1 MADPAPMLPIVDQ
14 SGSERRDQSS
24 RSNNAGMTSP
34 VGEPRRPPLGWCPA
48 PGCLGNMETDTPAYD
63 ERLGLDVVRCDRCG
77 YRGMQS
83 REGVMLLFRS
93 GYEYQFSYGP
103 SVETISVVLS
113 SGAVNLWA
121 THDVTPDQLA
131 IYTAE
136 WALLRGIRNRP
147 IRLMIDQDDFTDFYL
162 YFTKQ

>member
-1 MADPAPMLPIVDQ
+1 
-14 SGSERRDQSS
+14 
-24 RSNNAGMTSP
+24 
-34 VGEPRRPPLGWCPA
+34 
-48 PGCLGNMETDTPAYD
+48 
-63 ERLGLDVVRCDRCG
+63 
-77 YRGMQS
+77 
-83 REGVMLLFRS
+83 MLLFRS